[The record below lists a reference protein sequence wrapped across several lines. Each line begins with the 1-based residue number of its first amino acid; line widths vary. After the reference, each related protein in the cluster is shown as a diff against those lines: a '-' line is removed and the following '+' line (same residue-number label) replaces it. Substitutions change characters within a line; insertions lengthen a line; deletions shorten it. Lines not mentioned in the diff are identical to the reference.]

1 MGTEHNNSQW
11 KQPPRVN
18 TSPPGSK
25 ETHNIHGIKHRCKL
39 NTKASIKIAAL
50 NIRGHGHIDP
60 SHPKNKWNHI
70 NQIMR
75 DRKIAILAVSEA
87 HMNAERRD
95 NIEQLF
101 GTRLKILF
109 TKRED
114 TANAGG
120 VAFVL
125 NKHLTNVERIQTHII
140 VAGHALLLET
150 NWHGDKRISILAI
163 YAPNQSITENITFW
177 QQIQTFFR
185 RHTHIKKPDMM
196 LGDFNMVEEQ
206 IDRLPM
212 NKDHAQADAFETV
225 KTDLQLIDGW
235 RQQYP
240 NRKAYTFMQKRAGGI
255 QNHARLDRIYIK
267 PTMEDNA
274 FEWRI
279 QSPGLHTDHSIVSL
293 RITCETAPDI
303 GKGRW
308 CWPKHIMYDKYLTLY
323 IEKEGLILQAKLDK
337 IEDQPN
343 RAYETQILWSD
354 YQDRIAKE
362 ACKRAKIIIP
372 RIDKQIKDTE
382 TNLRLIEDD
391 QTLTDDE
398 RSLSVTLLSE
408 KLAELENKRHQSKRQ
423 NVKARNIV
431 HGETIS
437 RYWSA
442 MNKSKSP

>member
-1 MGTEHNNSQW
+1 
-11 KQPPRVN
+11 
-18 TSPPGSK
+18 
-25 ETHNIHGIKHRCKL
+25 
-39 NTKASIKIAAL
+39 
-50 NIRGHGHIDP
+50 
-60 SHPKNKWNHI
+60 
-70 NQIMR
+70 
-75 DRKIAILAVSEA
+75 
-87 HMNAERRD
+87 
-95 NIEQLF
+95 
-101 GTRLKILF
+101 
-109 TKRED
+109 
-114 TANAGG
+114 
-120 VAFVL
+120 
-125 NKHLTNVERIQTHII
+125 
-140 VAGHALLLET
+140 
-150 NWHGDKRISILAI
+150 
-163 YAPNQSITENITFW
+163 
-177 QQIQTFFR
+177 
-185 RHTHIKKPDMM
+185 
-196 LGDFNMVEEQ
+196 MVEEQ

-240 NRKAYTFMQKRAGGI
+240 NWKAYTFMQKRAGGI

-267 PTMEDNA
+267 PTMEDSA

-279 QSPGLHTDHSIVSL
+279 QLPGLHTDHSIVSL

-323 IEKEGLILQAKLDK
+323 IKKEGLILQAKLDEL
-337 IEDQPN
+337 EDQPN
-343 RAYETQILWSD
+343 RAYETQILWSGL
-354 YQDRIAKE
+354 QDRIAKE
-362 ACKRAKIIIP
+362 ARKRAKIIIP

-398 RSLSVTLLSE
+398 RSLLVTLLSK

-442 MNKSKSP
+442 MNKSKSPRETIQRLRIHEMRTVNGHTNQPNPVNEENQPTGNQDNNDALEPNQPIYEQNFKRMADMMSAYHGKIQIDETPTDNNQRHTVTEAVLNRIKTRISDQHRQKMTDLLTDDDVDEALKLSANYKAPGLNGIPYKVWKIIHARCQAHASGLHSAAWYSEDPLLL